1 MVNDKVKSKRI
12 TTAALPVVFAW
23 LDKPSTK
30 FNEDGVYEVSVLM
43 DKDAAN
49 ALETELKDAFTEA
62 RKGFLEDPKA
72 NKKNS
77 KGKLRKD
84 YELALPIRPDRD
96 EEGNDTGS
104 FIFKAKMPAKFKKDD
119 GEEVHLKVPIFD
131 AAGEKITPKVGRGS
145 KVRVCFDARPFVMDA
160 TSTWGVS
167 ARLRAVQV
175 IDLVEFGDGSSDSF
189 GFSKEDKPKSSKPAE
204 DTESDDDAD
213 DSPF

>member
-1 MVNDKVKSKRI
+1 MASEKVKSKRI

-43 DKDAAN
+43 DKDAATS
-49 ALETELKDAFTEA
+49 LEEELKQAFKEA
-62 RKGFLEDPKA
+62 RKTFLDDPKA
-72 NKKNS
+72 GKKNS

-96 EEGNDTGS
+96 EEGNETGK
-104 FIFKAKMPAKFKKDD
+104 FIFKAKMPAKYKKDD
-119 GEEVHLKVPIFD
+119 GEEVNLKVPIFD
-131 AAGEKITPKVGRGS
+131 TTGEKITPKVGRGS

-167 ARLRAVQV
+167 ARLRAVQIV
-175 IDLVEFGDGSSDSF
+175 DLVEFGDGSSESF
-189 GFSKEDKPKSSKPAE
+189 GFSKEDKPRTNRPAE
-204 DTESDDDAD
+204 GTDSESDDD
-213 DSPF
+213 SPF